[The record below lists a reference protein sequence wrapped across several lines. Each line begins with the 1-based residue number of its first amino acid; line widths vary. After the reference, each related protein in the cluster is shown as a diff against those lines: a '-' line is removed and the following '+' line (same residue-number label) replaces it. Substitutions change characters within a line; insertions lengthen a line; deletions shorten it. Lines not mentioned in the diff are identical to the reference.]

1 MEMDVFSQCDVL
13 MQKVT
18 PKLFDKCC
26 LYMGIQ
32 GTLLKAVVDLFF
44 RTYENLLFWFEFPNV
59 PLGLSQAALP

>member
-18 PKLFDKCC
+18 PKLFDKSR

-32 GTLLKAVVDLFF
+32 GTLLKEVIDLFF
-44 RTYENLLFWFEFPNV
+44 WTYENLLV
-59 PLGLSQAALP
+59 V